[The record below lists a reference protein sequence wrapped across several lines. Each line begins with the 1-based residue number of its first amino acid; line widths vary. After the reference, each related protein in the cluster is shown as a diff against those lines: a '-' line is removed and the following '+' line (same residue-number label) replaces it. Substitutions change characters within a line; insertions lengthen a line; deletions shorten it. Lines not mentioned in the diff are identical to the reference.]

1 MQAITD
7 GTPKELLPAGGKPL
21 AAHALEEA
29 ALAGSSKAVI
39 IIRKGKESLI
49 RELKRH
55 APEGLELV
63 FEHQDRPL
71 GECDAVALA
80 GHHTGKEP
88 FGVFYPDNVPAR
100 PGALNLVAGTAL
112 EAGLNTVALTEV
124 DPELALGTADSG
136 RVDID
141 RSDDGGY
148 RVRRF
153 LQKGPGYFKP
163 RFPNEMRTCG
173 IYAAFPDYLEYIEKA
188 RTRLKPGQE
197 LTDGVVRRLM
207 VEDGVEF
214 AGVPLA
220 MKVFDTGNPAGYKLC
235 LQELG
240 P

>member
-1 MQAITD
+1 MHPVTD
-7 GTPKELLPAGGKPL
+7 GAPKELLPAGGKPL

-29 ALAGSSKAVI
+29 ALAGSSKAVV
-39 IIRKGKESLI
+39 IIRKGKENMI
-49 RELKRH
+49 EELRRH
-55 APEGLELV
+55 TPNGLELV
-63 FEHQDRPL
+63 FEYQDRPL

-80 GHHTGKEP
+80 GPHTRGEP

-100 PGALNLVAGTAL
+100 PGALLHIFRTAF
-112 EAGLNTVALTEV
+112 EAGLNTVALVEV

-148 RVRRF
+148 RITRF
-153 LQKGPGYFKP
+153 LQKGPGYFKQ

-173 IYAAFPDYLEYIEKA
+173 IYTAFPDYLEYIEKA
-188 RTRLKPGQE
+188 RTRLDPGHE

-220 MKVFDTGNPAGYKLC
+220 MKVYDAGNPAGYKLC